1 MARMD
6 CGPEK
11 DKEVIIFSA
20 EKKIYIIN
28 GKPSDTFSILERR
41 KRSVCGTRDCARKCL
56 IHHHIH
62 LVMDNEIIDRLCR
75 LYPGHGTLP
84 HPLR

>member
-6 CGPEK
+6 RDPEK

-28 GKPSDTFSILERR
+28 DKPTNTFSILERR
-41 KRSVCGTRDCARKCL
+41 KRSVCGTRDCAG
-56 IHHHIH
+56 
-62 LVMDNEIIDRLCR
+62 NA
-75 LYPGHGTLP
+75 
-84 HPLR
+84 